1 MQAKQNQN
9 SRLAYTIVCVI
20 PEIEVSKRVE
30 SSMIVVKC
38 KSNVKVFDCA
48 AQLHA
53 NSAAMS
59 LPNVYNKPTASF
71 ELSTYLLYHVLGGDR
86 FQNVLLACLLNEAAD
101 NELIE
106 NEVRLLKVEDNV
118 QFANAAK
125 VLVQ

>member
-20 PEIEVSKRVE
+20 PEIEVNKRVE

-38 KSNVKVFDCA
+38 KSNVKFDCA

-53 NSAAMS
+53 NSAAS

-71 ELSTYLLYHVLGGDR
+71 ALSTYLLYHVLGGDR
-86 FQNVLLACLLNEAAD
+86 LQNVLLARLLNEAAD

-118 QFANAAK
+118 QLADATK